1 MINISIF
8 RRHLDWIVIV
18 GTHDV
23 TFHQTLAGAME
34 HASAQIRSPDNLGET
49 PKDQY
54 ALYDG

>member
-1 MINISIF
+1 MNVTIF
-8 RRHLDWIVIV
+8 KRNLDWIVIV

-49 PKDQY
+49 PKDHY